1 VNIAS
6 EDILLDEL
14 ANELQVELNEAADL
28 DSLLESG
35 ELSEEH
41 LIKIFSDVSEIE
53 HVLEDTVNNLEK
65 MKNVNLEYLDSSFC
79 LPLKE
84 DEQMI
89 ELAFCSLFGLKN
101 KLNHWQVLYAKEI
114 KPKLMRKS
122 FISRK
127 INEIYHQSDELGE
140 FDENA
145 SQSLEDMAKE
155 APIVRLVND
164 VFSRAVELGASD
176 IHVEP
181 GDGQLNI
188 RYRIDGILHTHF
200 TPPFQQFAAISSR
213 LKLIGGLNIAERR
226 IPQDGRIELTISGK
240 AIDVRMNT
248 LPGMYGESIVMRLLQ
263 KNLQDFTLESIGM
276 SEHIRDKFNE
286 KIKRPYG
293 LILVVGPTGS
303 GKTTTLYC
311 ALNILN
317 SGNEKI
323 ITIEDPI
330 EYQINGITQ
339 VQVKKSIG
347 LSFADGLRSIVRQ
360 DPDII
365 LVGEIRDKE
374 TAEISINA
382 ALTGHLVLSTL
393 HTNDAAGA
401 ISRLQDM
408 GVENFLIASSLV
420 AVLSQRLLRRICSA
434 CGGDEEKYPC
444 RKCASTGYKGRV
456 GVYEFL
462 EVDQQI
468 QNAIMEQK
476 DSGQINQIA
485 VAQGM
490 QTIADNANEKV
501 IEGVTSRE
509 EQVRV
514 CSAN

>member
-1 VNIAS
+1 
-6 EDILLDEL
+6 
-14 ANELQVELNEAADL
+14 
-28 DSLLESG
+28 
-35 ELSEEH
+35 
-41 LIKIFSDVSEIE
+41 
-53 HVLEDTVNNLEK
+53 
-65 MKNVNLEYLDSSFC
+65 
-79 LPLKE
+79 
-84 DEQMI
+84 
-89 ELAFCSLFGLKN
+89 
-101 KLNHWQVLYAKEI
+101 
-114 KPKLMRKS
+114 
-122 FISRK
+122 
-127 INEIYHQSDELGE
+127 
-140 FDENA
+140 
-145 SQSLEDMAKE
+145 
-155 APIVRLVND
+155 
-164 VFSRAVELGASD
+164 
-176 IHVEP
+176 
-181 GDGQLNI
+181 
-188 RYRIDGILHTHF
+188 
-200 TPPFQQFAAISSR
+200 
-213 LKLIGGLNIAERR
+213 
-226 IPQDGRIELTISGK
+226 
-240 AIDVRMNT
+240 MNT

-276 SEHIRDKFNE
+276 SAMLKDKFTA
-286 KIKRPYG
+286 KIKKPYG
-293 LILVVGPTGS
+293 LVLVVGPTGS

-347 LSFADGLRSIVRQ
+347 LSFSDGLRSIVRQ

-420 AVLSQRLLRRICSA
+420 AVLSQRLLRRVCSA
-434 CGGDEEKYPC
+434 CGGKEENFPC
-444 RKCASTGYKGRV
+444 RKCANTGYKGRV

-462 EVDQQI
+462 EVEQRI

-476 DSGQINQIA
+476 DSGQINEIA
-485 VAQGM
+485 VSQGM
-490 QTIADNANEKV
+490 QTIAENANEKV
-501 IEGVTSRE
+501 EAGVTTRE

-514 CSAN
+514 CSTN

>member
-1 VNIAS
+1 
-6 EDILLDEL
+6 
-14 ANELQVELNEAADL
+14 
-28 DSLLESG
+28 
-35 ELSEEH
+35 
-41 LIKIFSDVSEIE
+41 
-53 HVLEDTVNNLEK
+53 
-65 MKNVNLEYLDSSFC
+65 
-79 LPLKE
+79 
-84 DEQMI
+84 
-89 ELAFCSLFGLKN
+89 
-101 KLNHWQVLYAKEI
+101 
-114 KPKLMRKS
+114 
-122 FISRK
+122 
-127 INEIYHQSDELGE
+127 
-140 FDENA
+140 
-145 SQSLEDMAKE
+145 MAKE

-226 IPQDGRIELTISGK
+226 IPQDGRIELSISGK

-276 SEHIRDKFNE
+276 TAMLKDKFTV
-286 KIKRPYG
+286 KIKKPYG
-293 LILVVGPTGS
+293 LVLVVGPTGS

-317 SGNEKI
+317 TGNEKI

-347 LSFADGLRSIVRQ
+347 LSFSDGLRSIVRQ

-420 AVLSQRLLRRICSA
+420 AVLSQRLLRRVCSA
-434 CGGDEEKYPC
+434 CGGKEENFPC
-444 RKCASTGYKGRV
+444 RKCANTGYKGRV

-462 EVDQQI
+462 EVDQRI

-476 DSGQINQIA
+476 DSGQINEIA
-485 VAQGM
+485 VSQGM
-490 QTIADNANEKV
+490 QTIAENANEKV
-501 IEGVTSRE
+501 EAGVTTRE

-514 CSAN
+514 CSTN

>member
-1 VNIAS
+1 VNFS
-6 EDILLDEL
+6 NEQDLLDKLSHEL
-14 ANELQVELNEAADL
+14 KVDLKEAKDL
-28 DSLLESG
+28 DELLESG
-35 ELSEEH
+35 ELSEER
-41 LIKIFSDVSEIE
+41 LINAFAQESGLEHILEETVSS
-53 HVLEDTVNNLEK
+53 LEK
-65 MKNVNLEYLDSSFC
+65 MKNVSHEYLDAALC
-79 LPLKE
+79 LPLAQ
-84 DEQMI
+84 DDYTI
-89 ELAFCSLFGLKN
+89 DLAFCSLFQLDEKC
-101 KLNHWQVLYAKEI
+101 KQWQVLYNKEI
-114 KPKLMRKS
+114 QPKLMRKS

-127 INEIYHQSDELGE
+127 INELYHQSDELNE
-140 FDENA
+140 FDEQAN
-145 SQSLEDMAKE
+145 QSLEDMAKE

-226 IPQDGRIELTISGK
+226 IPQDGRIELSISGK

-276 SEHIRDKFNE
+276 SAVLKDKFIA
-286 KIKRPYG
+286 KIKKPYG
-293 LILVVGPTGS
+293 LVLVVGPTGS

-420 AVLSQRLLRRICSA
+420 AVLSQRLLRRVCSA
-434 CGGDEEKYPC
+434 CGGKEENFPC
-444 RKCASTGYKGRV
+444 RKCANTGYKGRV

-462 EVDQQI
+462 EVNQRI
-468 QNAIMEQK
+468 QNAVMEQK
-476 DSGQINQIA
+476 DSGQINAIA
-485 VAQGM
+485 VSQGM
-490 QTIADNANEKV
+490 QTIAENANEKV
-501 IEGVTSRE
+501 EAGVTTRE

-514 CSAN
+514 CSTN